1 MSQKIF
7 LSHNYH
13 DKPVVEP
20 IAIKLKE
27 IFGLQQVF
35 YDSWS
40 INPGDGI
47 IDKMDQGLDA
57 PEFVFFF
64 VSATSLKSD
73 MVKLEWQNALY
84 SASKGKTRLIP
95 VRVDGADMPAILLQ
109 SLYIDMHTVG
119 LEAAISQIVSVCQGD
134 VSFTPQHQGFS
145 NLSFS
150 IESSSSEHIDVVIRA
165 SHLMEPNP
173 SFVFLVENSEGELSF
188 NIGDASVGGFNK
200 GLDIGVGKI
209 LNGMMA
215 RSMSSS
221 LTPTI
226 PVRMKITKIG
236 DAEIKFAG
244 VLHQIGER
252 EWVSVPLKQN
262 PNH

>member
-1 MSQKIF
+1 MTHAIF
-7 LSHNYH
+7 LSHNH
-13 DKPVVEP
+13 KDKPVVEP
-20 IAIKLKE
+20 VALRLKE
-27 IFGLQQVF
+27 IYGEDKVF

-40 INPGDGI
+40 IKPGDGI
-47 IDKMDQGLDA
+47 IDKMNKGLDA

-64 VSATSLKSD
+64 VSATSLKSN

-84 SASKGKTRLIP
+84 SASKGKSRLIP
-95 VRVDGADMPAILLQ
+95 VKVDGTDMPAILLQ

-119 LEAAISQIVSVCQGD
+119 LEAAISQIVSVCQGN

-188 NIGDASVGGFNK
+188 NIGDTSIGGFNE
-200 GLDIGVGKI
+200 GLDMGGGKV

-215 RSMSSS
+215 RSMSTS

-226 PVRMKITKIG
+226 PVRMKITKTG

-252 EWVSVPLKQN
+252 EWATVPLKQVN
-262 PNH
+262 